1 MAKVDSMYRF
11 FLTIQLPQEVVF
23 EEEYSMKYEIKTDYK
38 SENILLTRTLN
49 FPVHGKGETPWEKY
63 FRFDVAAHQEYGVI
77 LIALKNKGTDEVY
90 ILDIPLSEKLI
101 YPPSEFTLNDIH
113 SLFPVCSN
121 YIHSNDTLYID
132 NFNRDVTDFFIYR
145 YKTDFSAADPPMY
158 RIKKNISKSMVVD
171 SLFVVKAGDSFTL
184 QKEALYLIQSDTS
197 TLSGIGLRSHGAF
210 YPKLASME
218 EIIQPVIYLTTKTEI
233 DKLMADENKKEA
245 FETFWLDMTKSA
257 DGAQWI
263 IRSYFDRIEEANYFF
278 TNYKEGWKTDMGM
291 VFIILGPPDEVYK
304 DGEKESWHYRSEGKD
319 PLVIFNF
326 LHIKSLFTDQQYML
340 IRDNQYK
347 SYWYKAID
355 SWRKGRN

>member
-1 MAKVDSMYRF
+1 
-11 FLTIQLPQEVVF
+11 
-23 EEEYSMKYEIKTDYK
+23 
-38 SENILLTRTLN
+38 
-49 FPVHGKGETPWEKY
+49 
-63 FRFDVAAHQEYGVI
+63 
-77 LIALKNKGTDEVY
+77 
-90 ILDIPLSEKLI
+90 
-101 YPPSEFTLNDIH
+101 
-113 SLFPVCSN
+113 
-121 YIHSNDTLYID
+121 
-132 NFNRDVTDFFIYR
+132 
-145 YKTDFSAADPPMY
+145 
-158 RIKKNISKSMVVD
+158 
-171 SLFVVKAGDSFTL
+171 
-184 QKEALYLIQSDTS
+184 
-197 TLSGIGLRSHGAF
+197 
-210 YPKLASME
+210 
-218 EIIQPVIYLTTKTEI
+218 
-233 DKLMADENKKEA
+233 LMADENKKEA